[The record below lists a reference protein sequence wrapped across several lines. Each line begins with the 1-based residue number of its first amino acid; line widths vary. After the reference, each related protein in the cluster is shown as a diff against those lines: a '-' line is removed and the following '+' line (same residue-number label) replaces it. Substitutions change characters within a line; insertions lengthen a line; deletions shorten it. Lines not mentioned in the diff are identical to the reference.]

1 MSSDAYTNSV
11 ENVINCILDNIL
23 SFYLHHTDNG
33 KQMLKCVDAY
43 TRMLDSHLRV
53 IPKEKLLVFLEK
65 TNEYVMKLATTI
77 NDIDQFTKKL
87 DKKLEEFRMKTT
99 EKMQYCATL
108 PYRFKKWWYTHDI
121 NPFSAILHD
130 GIMRILLPYTKTHAY
145 KLHKAQQEIDRIEQ
159 HRDVHFGDIEAE
171 WYAKRFPNGI
181 QERDIIN
188 NSNSVISLLD
198 NNIKQAISFNV
209 FDHESLQTYHICIA
223 TPKND
228 NYSILAYVGDNIYDE
243 NKQLKHNYNHEG
255 KLINKSKEQSKMN
268 KLQFEMSNIIDA
280 INNEFCKNNF
290 DMNNMYAI
298 LEKEYHK
305 QLRVANKYDN
315 NSDIE
320 KNIYVLHD
328 AINMTTKTNNNK
340 ILIKKT
346 FETPGFGYYPLSL
359 ETTKEKIK
367 KILK

>member
-1 MSSDAYTNSV
+1 MNSEAYTNSV

-23 SFYLHHTDNG
+23 VFYLHHTDNG

-43 TRMLDSHLRV
+43 ARMLDSHLRV

-65 TNEYVMKLATTI
+65 TNEYIMKLAKTI

-108 PYRFKKWWYTHDI
+108 PYRLEKWWYTHDR

-130 GIMRILLPYTKTHAY
+130 GIRRILLPYTKTHAY
-145 KLHKAQQEIDRIEQ
+145 KLRKAQQEIDRIEQ
-159 HRDVHFGDIEAE
+159 RRDVHFGDIEAK

-209 FDHESLQTYHICIA
+209 FDLESLQTYHICIS

-243 NKQLKHNYNHEG
+243 NKQLKHNYNHKG

-290 DMNNMYAI
+290 DMNNVYAI
-298 LEKEYHK
+298 LEKESHK

-315 NSDIE
+315 NSDIK

-359 ETTKEKIK
+359 ETTEK
-367 KILK
+367 KIRTLLK

>member
-1 MSSDAYTNSV
+1 MNS
-11 ENVINCILDNIL
+11 ENKISQIEVAINKILDTVIT
-23 SFYLHHTDNG
+23 FYLHHTDNG

-43 TRMLDSHLRV
+43 TRMLDNHLRA

-65 TNEYVMKLATTI
+65 TNEYIMKLATTI

-130 GIMRILLPYTKTHAY
+130 QIMPFFIPYKETHEYKRIQ
-145 KLHKAQQEIDRIEQ
+145 AQQEIDRIEQ
-159 HRDVHFGDIEAE
+159 RRDVHFGDIEAE

-268 KLQFEMSNIIDA
+268 ELQFEMSNIIDA

-298 LEKEYHK
+298 LEKEYHQ

-328 AINMTTKTNNNK
+328 AINMITKTNNNK
-340 ILIKKT
+340 ILIKKA
-346 FETPGFGYYPLSL
+346 FETPGFGYYPCNL
-359 ETTKEKIK
+359 ETTKEKIE

>member
-1 MSSDAYTNSV
+1 M
-11 ENVINCILDNIL
+11 
-23 SFYLHHTDNG
+23 
-33 KQMLKCVDAY
+33 
-43 TRMLDSHLRV
+43 
-53 IPKEKLLVFLEK
+53 
-65 TNEYVMKLATTI
+65 
-77 NDIDQFTKKL
+77 
-87 DKKLEEFRMKTT
+87 
-99 EKMQYCATL
+99 
-108 PYRFKKWWYTHDI
+108 
-121 NPFSAILHD
+121 
-130 GIMRILLPYTKTHAY
+130 
-145 KLHKAQQEIDRIEQ
+145 
-159 HRDVHFGDIEAE
+159 
-171 WYAKRFPNGI
+171 
-181 QERDIIN
+181 
-188 NSNSVISLLD
+188 LD

-209 FDHESLQTYHICIA
+209 LDPESSQKYHICIA

-243 NKQLKHNYNHEG
+243 NKQLKHNYNNKG
-255 KLINKSKEQSKMN
+255 KLINKSKEQGKMN

-298 LEKEYHK
+298 LEEEYHK

-346 FETPGFGYYPLSL
+346 FDTPGFAYYPLSL
-359 ETTKEKIK
+359 ETTEK
-367 KILK
+367 KIRTLLK

>member
-1 MSSDAYTNSV
+1 MNS
-11 ENVINCILDNIL
+11 ENKISTMEAAINCILDRIIM
-23 SFYLHHTDNG
+23 FYLNHTNDG
-33 KQMLKCVDAY
+33 EKIRTLLKEYSTKFNACLSYV
-43 TRMLDSHLRV
+43 
-53 IPKEKLLVFLEK
+53 PKEQLFAFLKK
-65 TNEYVMKLATTI
+65 TDEYITKLAKTI
-77 NDIDQFTKKL
+77 NDIDQFTKRLNEIIETIPKQTN
-87 DKKLEEFRMKTT
+87 KI
-99 EKMQYCATL
+99 QAWVSSL
-108 PYRFKKWWYTHDI
+108 PYRFNKWWNTHNI
-121 NPFSAILHD
+121 NPISAILHD
-130 GIMRILLPYTKTHAY
+130 QIMPFFIPYKETHEYKRI
-145 KLHKAQQEIDRIEQ
+145 KAQQEIDRIKQ
-159 HRDVHFGDIEAE
+159 HRYVHFGDIELK
-171 WYAKRFPNGI
+171 WYAKNFPNGI

-209 FDHESLQTYHICIA
+209 LDPESSQKYHICIA

-243 NKQLKHNYNHEG
+243 NKQLKHNYNNKG
-255 KLINKSKEQSKMN
+255 KLINKSKEQGKMN

-298 LEKEYHK
+298 LEEEYHK

-346 FETPGFGYYPLSL
+346 FDTPGFAYYPLSL
-359 ETTKEKIK
+359 ETTEK
-367 KILK
+367 KIRTLLK